1 MMVTYSP
8 YPQINN
14 NAEFLFQRATAHC
27 NVPMLYISHQF
38 LQFPLIKYIL
48 THKALPAHQLSPDA
62 SICHLSINYHIK
74 MAAWLFRNHNLVPVI
89 PKFP

>member
-1 MMVTYSP
+1 MTVTSSP
-8 YPQINN
+8 DPQINN

-27 NVPMLYISHQF
+27 DVPMLYISHQF
-38 LQFPLIKYIL
+38 LQFPVIKSIL
-48 THKALPAHQLSPDA
+48 THKALRAHQLVPGA

-74 MAAWLFRNHNLVPVI
+74 MAAWLFRNHNLVPVT